1 MWMEVGGAWW
11 RWVHSLAILM
21 GNRVY
26 LTVHPPPPSS
36 IHLHPAPSNTYGL
49 PCVLNRAPTSTQLH
63 PPPPSSTQL
72 HQLLFGQIWVEKV
85 KNVFYL
91 KISTHGILRMLIFI
105 PTLIFRIFKTKS
117 IFRQIWVEKF
127 KVVCFAT
134 NLHTEY
140 LEKADFYSDSSFL
153 NF

>member
-1 MWMEVGGAWW
+1 
-11 RWVHSLAILM
+11 M

-117 IFRQIWVEKF
+117 IFRQIWTEKIQSYPF
-127 KVVCFAT
+127 CLKIRTQSILRMLILILTLVF
-134 NLHTEY
+134 
-140 LEKADFYSDSSFL
+140 
-153 NF
+153 